1 MENNVNL
8 GVGTNINQ
16 ENKCQK
22 LELKI
27 DGISCQACVTK
38 IELWQF

>member
-22 LELKI
+22 KERWTIPQPETIKK
-27 DGISCQACVTK
+27 T
-38 IELWQF
+38 